1 MKRRISKKK
10 IIIFLILLLVIA
22 LITAFIIYLNVR
34 IVDDNSG
41 FTLKDD
47 LTAEVYTKASI
58 ENYIDTIE
66 GDILSSDKVDTETLG
81 TQELTF
87 IYLNKDN
94 KKRRG
99 TIEINIVDTE
109 KPLVWV
115 SNNYSTKVGSDLDLE
130 NTIMCVDNYD
140 NKPSCEIEG
149 EYDINTPGTY
159 NLTFTA
165 KDNSGNTYQ
174 KDFNL
179 TVYEPVTNNQTT
191 NTPQTSTEPTEP
203 EYTDFNDILNTHK
216 NENTEIGIDVSK
228 WQGEIDFEK
237 VKNAGASFVMIR
249 VGSQSGTGGDYVLD
263 PTFKQNIENAL
274 KNDVKVGVYFYSYA
288 DSEKEAKKQA
298 NWVIKQIKDYDISL
312 PIVFDFESF
321 DAFNEMEL
329 SIFGLNQ
336 IANTFIDTV
345 DDAGYN
351 GVLYGSKNYL
361 NAIWKYHTAPVWLAH
376 YTDQTDYDGEYF
388 MWQMCDDGKID
399 GIDGYVDIDI
409 LYKNS
414 SSEN

>member
-1 MKRRISKKK
+1 MKRKISKKK
-10 IIIFLILLLVIA
+10 IIIFIILLLVIA

-99 TIEINIVDTE
+99 TIEINVVDTE
-109 KPLVWV
+109 KPLVWIR
-115 SNNYSTKVGSDLDLE
+115 NNYSTKVGNDLDLE

-149 EYDINTPGTY
+149 KYDINTPGTY

-179 TVYEPVTNNQTT
+179 TVYEPVTNNQTQDT
-191 NTPQTSTEPTEP
+191 SQTPTEQEEP

-274 KNDVKVGVYFYSYA
+274 KNDLKVGVYFYSYA

-336 IANTFIDTV
+336 IANTFIETV

>member
-1 MKRRISKKK
+1 MKRKLSKKK
-10 IIIFLILLLVIA
+10 IIIFIILLLVIA

-41 FTLKDD
+41 FTLKND
-47 LTAEVYTKASI
+47 LTAEVYTKANI
-58 ENYIDTIE
+58 KDFIKTIE
-66 GDILSSDKVDTETLG
+66 GDILSSDKIDNETLG

-99 TIEINIVDTE
+99 TIEINVVDTE

-115 SNNYSTKVGSDLDLE
+115 SNNYSTKIGNDLDLE

-140 NKPSCEIEG
+140 NKPSCVVEG

-191 NTPQTSTEPTEP
+191 NTPQTPTEPTEP
-203 EYTDFNDILNTHK
+203 EYTDFNDILNTRK

-274 KNDVKVGVYFYSYA
+274 KNDLKVGVYFYSYA

-336 IANTFIDTV
+336 IANTFIETV

-414 SSEN
+414 SEN

>member
-1 MKRRISKKK
+1 MKRKLSKKK
-10 IIIFLILLLVIA
+10 IIIFIILLLVIA

-47 LTAEVYTKASI
+47 LTAEVYTKANI
-58 ENYIDTIE
+58 KDFIKTIE
-66 GDILSSDKVDTETLG
+66 GDILSSDKIDTETLG

-99 TIEINIVDTE
+99 TIEINVVDTE

-115 SNNYSTKVGSDLDLE
+115 SNNYSTKVGNDLDLE

-159 NLTFTA
+159 NLTFIA
-165 KDNSGNTYQ
+165 QDNSGNTYQ

-179 TVYEPVTNNQTT
+179 TVYEPATNNQTT
-191 NTPQTSTEPTEP
+191 NTPQTPTEPAEP

-228 WQGEIDFEK
+228 WQGDIDFEK

-274 KNDVKVGVYFYSYA
+274 KNDLKVGVYFYSYA

-376 YTDQTDYDGEYF
+376 YTDKTDYDGEYF

-414 SSEN
+414 SEN

>member
-1 MKRRISKKK
+1 MKRKLSKKK
-10 IIIFLILLLVIA
+10 IIIFIILLLVIA

-41 FTLKDD
+41 FTLKEDV
-47 LTAEVYTKASI
+47 TAEVYTKANI
-58 ENYIDTIE
+58 KDFIKTIE
-66 GDILSSDKVDTETLG
+66 GDILSSDKIDNETLG
-81 TQELTF
+81 KQELTF

-99 TIEINIVDTE
+99 TIEINVVDTE

-115 SNNYSTKVGSDLDLE
+115 SNNYSTKIGNDLDLE

-179 TVYEPVTNNQTT
+179 TVYEPATNNQTT
-191 NTPQTSTEPTEP
+191 NTPQTPTEPTEP
-203 EYTDFNDILNTHK
+203 EYTDFPEILNNYK
-216 NENTEIGIDVSK
+216 NDDNEIGIDVSK
-228 WQGEIDFEK
+228 WQGDIDFTK

-274 KNDVKVGVYFYSYA
+274 KNDLKVGVYFYSYA
-288 DSEKEAKKQA
+288 DSKKEAQKQA
-298 NWVIKQIKDYDISL
+298 NWVIKQIKDYEISL
-312 PIVFDFESF
+312 PVVFDFESF
-321 DAFNEMEL
+321 DSFNQMEL
-329 SIFGLNQ
+329 SIFGLNEV
-336 IANTFIDTV
+336 ANSFIKTIDN
-345 DDAGYN
+345 AGYE

-376 YTDQTDYDGEYF
+376 YTDQTNYDGEYF

-409 LYKNS
+409 LYKS

>member
-1 MKRRISKKK
+1 MKRKLSKKK
-10 IIIFLILLLVIA
+10 IIIFIILLLVIA

-41 FTLKDD
+41 FTLKEDV
-47 LTAEVYTKASI
+47 TAEVYTKANI
-58 ENYIDTIE
+58 KDFIKTIE
-66 GDILSSDKVDTETLG
+66 GDILSSDKIDNETLG
-81 TQELTF
+81 KQELTF

-99 TIEINIVDTE
+99 TIEINVVDTE

-115 SNNYSTKVGSDLDLE
+115 SNNYSTKIGNDLDLE

-179 TVYEPVTNNQTT
+179 TVYEPATNNQTT
-191 NTPQTSTEPTEP
+191 NTPQTPTEPTEP

-228 WQGEIDFEK
+228 WQGDIDFTK

-274 KNDVKVGVYFYSYA
+274 KNDLKVGVYFYSYA
-288 DSEKEAKKQA
+288 DSKKEAQKQA
-298 NWVIKQIKDYDISL
+298 NWVIKQIKNYEISL
-312 PIVFDFESF
+312 PVVFDFESF
-321 DAFNEMEL
+321 DAFNQMEL
-329 SIFGLNQ
+329 SIFGLNEV
-336 IANTFIDTV
+336 ANSFIKTIDN
-345 DDAGYN
+345 AGYE

-376 YTDQTDYDGEYF
+376 YTDQTNYDGEYF

-409 LYKNS
+409 LHKGDVGN
-414 SSEN
+414 

>member
-10 IIIFLILLLVIA
+10 IIIFIILLLVIA
-22 LITAFIIYLNVR
+22 LITAFIIYLNIR
-34 IVDDNSG
+34 IIDDNSG

-47 LTAEVYTKASI
+47 LTAEVYTKANI
-58 ENYIDTIE
+58 KDFIKTIE
-66 GDILSSDKVDTETLG
+66 GDILSSDKIDTEALG

-99 TIEINIVDTE
+99 TIEINVVDTE
-109 KPLVWV
+109 KPLAWV
-115 SNNYSTKVGSDLDLE
+115 SNNYSTKVGNDLDLE

-159 NLTFTA
+159 NLTFIA
-165 KDNSGNTYQ
+165 QDNSGNTYQ

-216 NENTEIGIDVSK
+216 NENTDIGIDVSK
-228 WQGEIDFEK
+228 WQGDIDFEK

-274 KNDVKVGVYFYSYA
+274 KNDLKVGVYFYSYA

-376 YTDQTDYDGEYF
+376 YTDQTDYDGEYL

>member
-1 MKRRISKKK
+1 MKRKLSKKK
-10 IIIFLILLLVIA
+10 IIIFIILLLVIA

-41 FTLKDD
+41 FTLKEDV
-47 LTAEVYTKASI
+47 TAEVYTKANI
-58 ENYIDTIE
+58 KDFIKTIE
-66 GDILSSDKVDTETLG
+66 GDILSSDKIDNETLG
-81 TQELTF
+81 KQELTF

-99 TIEINIVDTE
+99 TIEINVVDTE

-115 SNNYSTKVGSDLDLE
+115 SNNYSTKIGNDLDLE

-179 TVYEPVTNNQTT
+179 TVYEPATNNQTT
-191 NTPQTSTEPTEP
+191 NTPQTPTEPTEP
-203 EYTDFNDILNTHK
+203 EYTDFPEILNNYK
-216 NENTEIGIDVSK
+216 NDDNEIGIDVSK
-228 WQGEIDFEK
+228 WQGDIDFTK

-274 KNDVKVGVYFYSYA
+274 KNDLKVGVYFYSYA
-288 DSEKEAKKQA
+288 DSKKEAQKQA
-298 NWVIKQIKDYDISL
+298 NWVIKQIKNYEISL
-312 PIVFDFESF
+312 PVVFDFESF
-321 DAFNEMEL
+321 DAFNQMEL
-329 SIFGLNQ
+329 SIFGLNEV
-336 IANTFIDTV
+336 ANSFIKTIDN
-345 DDAGYN
+345 AGYE

-376 YTDQTDYDGEYF
+376 YTDQTNYEGEYF

-409 LYKNS
+409 LYKGDVGN
-414 SSEN
+414 

>member
-1 MKRRISKKK
+1 MKRKISKKK
-10 IIIFLILLLVIA
+10 IIIFIILLLIIA
-22 LITAFIIYLNVR
+22 LITAFIIYLNIR

-47 LTAEVYTKASI
+47 MTAEVYTKA
-58 ENYIDTIE
+58 NLKDYIDTIE
-66 GDILSSDKVDTETLG
+66 GKIFSSDKIDTKKLG
-81 TQELTF
+81 KQELTF

-99 TIEINIVDTE
+99 TIEVNVVDTE

-115 SNNYSTKVGSDLDLE
+115 SNNYRTKVGQDIDLE

-140 NKPSCEIEG
+140 NKPSCEIKG
-149 EYDINTPGTY
+149 DYDINTPGTY
-159 NLTFTA
+159 NLTFVA
-165 KDNSGNTYQ
+165 KDNSDNTYQ

-191 NTPQTSTEPTEP
+191 STPQTPTEP
-203 EYTDFNDILNTHK
+203 EEPKYTDFIDVLK
-216 NENTEIGIDVSK
+216 NYKKDNNEIGIDISK
-228 WQGEIDFEK
+228 WQGNVDFEK

-263 PTFKQNIENAL
+263 PTFKQNIENTL
-274 KNDVKVGVYFYSYA
+274 KNDLKVGVYFYSYA

-298 NWVIKQIKDYDISL
+298 NWVIKQIKKYDIAL

-345 DDAGYN
+345 DDAGYQ

-376 YTDQTDYDGEYF
+376 YTDQTDYDGDYF

-399 GIDGYVDIDI
+399 GIEGYVDIDI